1 MPCQPLPLT
10 VSSKRNP
17 PLKWNLSMTGNLR
30 CFKLYRTHVILK
42 MGNRVRYLKPRQSHG
57 TTSNFQRNLHPA
69 AIPFIIISLPF
80 QTPSTV
86 CRSPSQEP
94 RYRKKVLLSKALPFP
109 MCNKENRGIF
119 HKWNI
124 IAAVVLLI

>member
-1 MPCQPLPLT
+1 
-10 VSSKRNP
+10 
-17 PLKWNLSMTGNLR
+17 
-30 CFKLYRTHVILK
+30 
-42 MGNRVRYLKPRQSHG
+42 MGNRVRCLKPRPTHG
-57 TTSNFQRNLHPA
+57 TVSASQEKHHPTA
-69 AIPFIIISLPF
+69 VPVIINQLPF

-109 MCNKENRGIF
+109 ICNKENRGIF
-119 HKWNI
+119 HQWNI